1 MWQEV
6 REELHPHNFE
16 LVTVCLDVAG
26 AAAARPFIEA
36 ARPRHPA
43 LIDVEHRTGEVLGMV
58 NIPSGV
64 WIDEAGV
71 IVRPAEPAFARRPP
85 TGGSGPA
92 ADAGADRMT
101 QILAEAAH
109 IRIDPERYLV
119 ALRDWVEQ
127 GAASPYALPPEE
139 VVRRSRPRPPEAS
152 RAAAHFELGQ
162 HLHRAGHAGDAVVH
176 FREAHRLQPDNWT
189 YKRQAWS
196 LVPSVEGPLARY
208 WQGPAPGREDQWP
221 YDGDW
226 LSDVRQIG
234 PENYY
239 PALDM

>member
-6 REELHPHNFE
+6 REELHPRNFE

-152 RAAAHFELGQ
+152 RAAAHFEL
-162 HLHRAGHAGDAVVH
+162 A
-176 FREAHRLQPDNWT
+176 EAHRLQPDNWT